1 MIVYRQADIDVPFF
15 WESDRQPAQRWHD
28 TGEGPAQYASSTP
41 DAAWSE
47 FLRDAGIDDPA
58 DIDGVNRVMWVI
70 EIPGS
75 EVEEEA
81 AVPALPLAVMTG
93 GAENYGACR
102 AEARRLRAKGAT
114 HLVAPAAAVL
124 PRTPSGWRVD
134 DGLVPAPSRD
144 EFTIIVFGCPWG
156 AVAWIA
162 AVGRPAADIIPRV
175 RYLR

>member
-1 MIVYRQADIDVPFF
+1 VIVYRQTDVDVPFF

-28 TGEGPAQYASSTP
+28 AGEGPVQYASSTP

-47 FLRDAGIDDPA
+47 FLRHAGIDDPA
-58 DIDGVNRVMWVI
+58 DLDGVNRVMWAI

-81 AVPALPLAVMTG
+81 AMPALPTAVMTG
-93 GAENYGACR
+93 GIEHYHECR
-102 AEARRLRAKGAT
+102 AEARRLRVNGAT
-114 HLVAPAAAVL
+114 RLVAPAAAVL
-124 PRTPSGWRVD
+124 PGTPSGWRVD
-134 DGLVPAPSRD
+134 DGLVPAPARE
-144 EFTIIVFGCPWG
+144 EFTIVVFGRPVD

-162 AVGRPAADIIPRV
+162 ALGRPGADIIPRV